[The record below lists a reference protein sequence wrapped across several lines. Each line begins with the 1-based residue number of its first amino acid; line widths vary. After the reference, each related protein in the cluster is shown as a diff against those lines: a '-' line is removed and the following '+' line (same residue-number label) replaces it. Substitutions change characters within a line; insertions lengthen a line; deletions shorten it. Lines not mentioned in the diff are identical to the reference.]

1 VRIPLKEDDPFSKEI
16 NNAFEDIRRAHF
28 EAVRPQLETTMVHAM
43 LGDGSITQTKVF
55 EPERV
60 SSLYKKMIFSLEEW
74 ISTGV
79 SRSNTDDLHRIY
91 CQFAQDVGRY
101 HLSGYFGIQFHSLQ
115 YYRVDNRVIDIQ
127 RQLAHVAEQASQT
140 FDIMAHKGNAVIQKE
155 LEGLGY
161 ADLGFEG
168 LFAKLFEDDK
178 LVRYLES
185 KASPVENEF
194 PQFEELHSKKKEL
207 FAELYGL
214 LIELQQIS
222 CVSIDHD
229 KLMQGEE
236 GVTAYL
242 DIEIIKNQKSKERD
256 AYINTKKVPKED
268 TIQIVSKLKSIS
280 RALQNLANS

>member
-1 VRIPLKEDDPFSKEI
+1 
-16 NNAFEDIRRAHF
+16 
-28 EAVRPQLETTMVHAM
+28 
-43 LGDGSITQTKVF
+43 
-55 EPERV
+55 
-60 SSLYKKMIFSLEEW
+60 MIFKD
-74 ISTGV
+74 
-79 SRSNTDDLHRIY
+79 R
-91 CQFAQDVGRY
+91 
-101 HLSGYFGIQFHSLQ
+101 
-115 YYRVDNRVIDIQ
+115 
-127 RQLAHVAEQASQT
+127 LAHVAEQASQT

-222 CVSIDHD
+222 CVSIDDD

-256 AYINTKKVPKED
+256 AYINTKKVPKEA

-280 RALQNLANS
+280 GALQNLANS